1 MRDSEGYL
9 RSVPRGFGNL
19 MLTLWQDLRFAMR
32 VLRKAPGFTAVAIL
46 TLALGIG
53 ANTAVFSVVNGV
65 LLNPLPYPH
74 PERLA
79 AVAERFPPFPEAS
92 ISYPNFLDWTRL
104 NHTFERLAAYRHT
117 SFNLT
122 GSGEAQRLSG
132 VQASASFFSL
142 LGVRPLIGRDF
153 LPEDDQKRAAPVVM
167 LSEGFWNS
175 KFGGSPEILGKMLT
189 LDGTGYTVVGVIP
202 RNFYFCCESINF
214 QLGDVYVPIGSG
226 GDSWLT
232 ERGFHPGIRA
242 VGRMKP
248 GVTLAQAQADVDE
261 IAANLAKTY
270 PDTDQNA
277 GVVLTPLRERM
288 VEGIQS
294 TLLVLLAAVGFVLLI
309 ACVNVA
315 NLLLSRAKGRA
326 REFAIRS
333 VLGATQQRVI
343 RQLLTESLLLSI
355 AGGGL
360 GLLFASWG
368 TQSALGVL
376 PEALPRANDVRI
388 DPRVLFFTMAVT
400 IIAGVLF
407 GLAPALKTSRPDP
420 NETLKET
427 GRGTSVRHRA
437 QATFV
442 VAELALALVL
452 LIGAGL
458 TVRSLARLWNVNRGF
473 NPQNVLT
480 FSLAFPPS
488 TEKETPNQLRE
499 TLRQLPERL
508 AQIPGVE
515 AASLTDASIPL
526 SDDWEQHFWMDGKPK
541 PATAAEMPETLVYI
555 VSPGYLRVM
564 GIPLLR
570 GRFFTSQD
578 SAQSLRVGAIDEN
591 FAREY
596 FPNEDPIGRRLM
608 MGNAPVEII
617 GIVRHV
623 EQWGVDSKLE
633 GTVRVQLY
641 TSVEQV
647 PDAGLDD
654 VARGAGIVVRTQA
667 PNYPSADA
675 IRSAMQQMSSE
686 QAVYG
691 LESMDQ
697 VVSNSFA
704 SRRFAMVLLG
714 VFALIALLLASIGIY
729 GVISYIA
736 GQRTHEIGIRMAL
749 GAQPLD
755 VLKLVMGDAARMTAG
770 GVLVGLIAAAGLTRL
785 IKSMLFGIS
794 ATDPVTFFGVAI
806 LLTAV
811 AFVACYLPTRRAMRV
826 DPIVALRYE

>member
-1 MRDSEGYL
+1 
-9 RSVPRGFGNL
+9 

-104 NHTFERLAAYRHT
+104 NHTFEGLAAYRHT
-117 SFNLT
+117 NFNLT

-153 LPEDDQKRAAPVVM
+153 LPQDDQKRAAPVVM

-488 TEKETPNQLRE
+488 TAKETPNQLRE
-499 TLRQLPERL
+499 TLRQLPDRL

-578 SAQSLRVGAIDEN
+578 SAQSRRVGAIDEN

-596 FPNEDPIGRRLM
+596 FPNEDPIGRRVM

-654 VARGAGIVVRTQA
+654 VAKGAGMVVRTQA
-667 PNYPSADA
+667 PNYPSPDA

-691 LESMDQ
+691 LQSMDQ
-697 VVSNSFA
+697 VISNSFA

-729 GVISYIA
+729 GVISYMA
-736 GQRTHEIGIRMAL
+736 GQRTHEIGIRISL
-749 GAQPLD
+749 GAQPRD
-755 VLKLVMGDAARMTAG
+755 VIGLVMGDAARMTAG

-811 AFVACYLPTRRAMRV
+811 AFGACYLPTRRAMRV

>member
-1 MRDSEGYL
+1 
-9 RSVPRGFGNL
+9 

-104 NHTFERLAAYRHT
+104 NHTFEGLAAYRHT
-117 SFNLT
+117 NFNLT

-153 LPEDDQKRAAPVVM
+153 LPQDDQKRAAPVVM

-488 TEKETPNQLRE
+488 TAKETPNQLRE
-499 TLRQLPERL
+499 TLRQLPDRL

-570 GRFFTSQD
+570 GRFFSSQD
-578 SAQSLRVGAIDEN
+578 SAQSRRVGVIDEN

-596 FPNEDPIGRRLM
+596 FPNEDPIGRRVM

-647 PDAGLDD
+647 ADAGLDD
-654 VARGAGIVVRTQA
+654 VAKGAGIVVRTQA
-667 PNYPSADA
+667 PNYPSPDA

-691 LESMDQ
+691 LQSMDQ
-697 VVSNSFA
+697 VISNSFA

-729 GVISYIA
+729 GVISYMA
-736 GQRTHEIGIRMAL
+736 GQRTHEIGIRISL
-749 GAQPLD
+749 GAQPRD
-755 VLKLVMGDAARMTAG
+755 VIGLVMGDAARMTAG

-811 AFVACYLPTRRAMRV
+811 AFGACYLPTRRAMRV